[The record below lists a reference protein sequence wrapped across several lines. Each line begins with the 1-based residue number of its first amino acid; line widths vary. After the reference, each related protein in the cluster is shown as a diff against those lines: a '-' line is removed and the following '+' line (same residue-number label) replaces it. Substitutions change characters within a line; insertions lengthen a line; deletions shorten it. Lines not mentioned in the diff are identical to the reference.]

1 MEQSSEYREQLLES
15 YKQAVRPLLPYLPW
29 LEQSAGKRASSI
41 YSGQDI
47 GVNSVSFPVYD
58 GTLLNFVREATKS
71 PLMDRNYAYVYT
83 RHRIRTHQEERDI
96 IQKAGW
102 KEWDILRGI
111 LSKYVL
117 GGRTKGNLWS
127 EAVSEQIFYLVLKQM
142 QEIIE
147 FWDKTPAKALSG
159 ERQDRSMGEKSV
171 QKKRYIVEKAREV
184 FVEKGFKKV
193 TMKDIVEACDI
204 SRGGLYLYFENTSQI
219 FMEVLR
225 MESEEADD
233 VFSDSITEDATAAD
247 ILLLFLKEQK
257 KELLRKKNTLT
268 QATYEFYFENE
279 LPKRDNILKKQF
291 DSAVKI
297 IEKLIEAGVDNGEFI
312 CEDCEGTAR
321 NIMFVLEGL
330 KISAQTIGVT
340 AEAVDREI
348 LYLLRGLGVED

>member
-58 GTLLNFVREATKS
+58 GTLLNFVREAT
-71 PLMDRNYAYVYT
+71 
-83 RHRIRTHQEERDI
+83 HQEERDI

-147 FWDKTPAKALSG
+147 FWDKTPANG
-159 ERQDRSMGEKSV
+159 
-171 QKKRYIVEKAREV
+171 
-184 FVEKGFKKV
+184 
-193 TMKDIVEACDI
+193 
-204 SRGGLYLYFENTSQI
+204 
-219 FMEVLR
+219 
-225 MESEEADD
+225 
-233 VFSDSITEDATAAD
+233 
-247 ILLLFLKEQK
+247 
-257 KELLRKKNTLT
+257 
-268 QATYEFYFENE
+268 
-279 LPKRDNILKKQF
+279 
-291 DSAVKI
+291 
-297 IEKLIEAGVDNGEFI
+297 KL
-312 CEDCEGTAR
+312 
-321 NIMFVLEGL
+321 
-330 KISAQTIGVT
+330 
-340 AEAVDREI
+340 
-348 LYLLRGLGVED
+348 

>member
-47 GVNSVSFPVYD
+47 GMNSVSFPVYD

-96 IQKAGW
+96 IQKSGW

-147 FWDKTPAKALSG
+147 FWDKTPA
-159 ERQDRSMGEKSV
+159 EMKSLCS
-171 QKKRYIVEKAREV
+171 Q
-184 FVEKGFKKV
+184 
-193 TMKDIVEACDI
+193 T
-204 SRGGLYLYFENTSQI
+204 GGLSSYFGTSNSDTIHKMVEEGDKKATRVWNAMIYQVI
-219 FMEVLR
+219 KYIGSMSTVLQGKVDGIVLTGGLLRFPEVEEKIRESCGWIAPVTSYPGEFEQEAMAFGALRVLR
-225 MESEEADD
+225 GEEEAKIYPGKPVWDG
-233 VFSDSITEDATAAD
+233 
-247 ILLLFLKEQK
+247 
-257 KELLRKKNTLT
+257 
-268 QATYEFYFENE
+268 
-279 LPKRDNILKKQF
+279 
-291 DSAVKI
+291 VK
-297 IEKLIEAGVDNGEFI
+297 D
-312 CEDCEGTAR
+312 
-321 NIMFVLEGL
+321 
-330 KISAQTIGVT
+330 
-340 AEAVDREI
+340 
-348 LYLLRGLGVED
+348 

>member
-147 FWDKTPAKALSG
+147 FWDKTPAEMKSLCSQTGGLSSYFGTSNSDTIHKMVEEGDKKATRVWNAMIYQVIKYIGSMSIVLQGKVDGIVLTGGLLRFPEVEEKIRESCGWIAPVTSYPG
-159 ERQDRSMGEKSV
+159 EFEQEAMAFGALRVLRGEEEAKIYPGKPV
-171 QKKRYIVEKAREV
+171 WD
-184 FVEKGFKKV
+184 GFK
-193 TMKDIVEACDI
+193 D
-204 SRGGLYLYFENTSQI
+204 
-219 FMEVLR
+219 
-225 MESEEADD
+225 
-233 VFSDSITEDATAAD
+233 
-247 ILLLFLKEQK
+247 
-257 KELLRKKNTLT
+257 
-268 QATYEFYFENE
+268 
-279 LPKRDNILKKQF
+279 
-291 DSAVKI
+291 
-297 IEKLIEAGVDNGEFI
+297 
-312 CEDCEGTAR
+312 
-321 NIMFVLEGL
+321 
-330 KISAQTIGVT
+330 
-340 AEAVDREI
+340 
-348 LYLLRGLGVED
+348 

>member
-147 FWDKTPAKALSG
+147 FWDKTPAEMKSLCSQTGGLSSYFGTSNSDIIHKMVEEGDKKATRVWNAMIYQVIKYIGSMSTVLQGKVDGIVLTGGLLRFPEVEEKIRESCGWIAPVTSYPG
-159 ERQDRSMGEKSV
+159 EFEQEAMAFGALRVLRGEEEAKIYPGKPV
-171 QKKRYIVEKAREV
+171 WD
-184 FVEKGFKKV
+184 GFK
-193 TMKDIVEACDI
+193 D
-204 SRGGLYLYFENTSQI
+204 
-219 FMEVLR
+219 
-225 MESEEADD
+225 
-233 VFSDSITEDATAAD
+233 
-247 ILLLFLKEQK
+247 
-257 KELLRKKNTLT
+257 
-268 QATYEFYFENE
+268 
-279 LPKRDNILKKQF
+279 
-291 DSAVKI
+291 
-297 IEKLIEAGVDNGEFI
+297 
-312 CEDCEGTAR
+312 
-321 NIMFVLEGL
+321 
-330 KISAQTIGVT
+330 
-340 AEAVDREI
+340 
-348 LYLLRGLGVED
+348 

>member
-15 YKQAVRPLLPYLPW
+15 YTQAVRPLRPYLPW

-127 EAVSEQIFYLVLKQM
+127 EAVSERIFYLVLKQM

-147 FWDKTPAKALSG
+147 FWDKTPANG
-159 ERQDRSMGEKSV
+159 
-171 QKKRYIVEKAREV
+171 
-184 FVEKGFKKV
+184 
-193 TMKDIVEACDI
+193 
-204 SRGGLYLYFENTSQI
+204 
-219 FMEVLR
+219 
-225 MESEEADD
+225 
-233 VFSDSITEDATAAD
+233 
-247 ILLLFLKEQK
+247 
-257 KELLRKKNTLT
+257 
-268 QATYEFYFENE
+268 
-279 LPKRDNILKKQF
+279 
-291 DSAVKI
+291 
-297 IEKLIEAGVDNGEFI
+297 KL
-312 CEDCEGTAR
+312 
-321 NIMFVLEGL
+321 
-330 KISAQTIGVT
+330 
-340 AEAVDREI
+340 
-348 LYLLRGLGVED
+348 